1 VDGDRFRKSPIGNLV
16 RITGRD
22 ALLGQGYDHVAFC
35 PAPLP
40 ASVPL
45 SERTYKLVSEA
56 DRAVG
61 RLDAGTGRLPNPALL
76 VRPTIYR
83 EAVSTSALEGT
94 YAALVDVLEAD
105 YFDERQQTHEVREVM
120 NYVRAATRALELIKT
135 KPICI
140 TLISD
145 LQQVLVKGTRGDF
158 SDAGQLRQGQ
168 VYIGERT
175 QGINNSRYVPPPPDQ
190 LPDGM
195 ALWEAWINS
204 DNDVPLLVK
213 AALGH
218 YQFEALHPFSDGNG
232 RLGRLIVVLQLVY
245 AGALAL
251 PILNLSPWLED
262 RKDRYKDLLLD
273 LSAKGDYD
281 PWVQFFAKA
290 VKAQAEDALARV
302 DRIINVREEM
312 LQALRAQRA
321 RGVVLEIVDDLIAY
335 PVITA
340 TQAALLHNVTFP
352 PANTA
357 IQRLTELGFLREL
370 TGNSY
375 GRVFACTEI
384 MRAVDGPISR
394 RG

>member
-1 VDGDRFRKSPIGNLV
+1 M
-16 RITGRD
+16 RIRGRD

-35 PAPLP
+35 PASLP

-61 RLDAGTGRLPNPALL
+61 RLDAGTGRLPNPSLL

-105 YFDERQQTHEVREVM
+105 YVDERQQTHEVREVM

-140 TLISD
+140 TLISE
-145 LQQVLVKGTRGDF
+145 LQQILVKGTRGDF
-158 SDAGQLRQGQ
+158 SDAGRLRQGQ

-175 QGINNSRYVPPPPDQ
+175 QGISDSRYVPPPPDLLQ
-190 LPDGM
+190 DGM
-195 ALWEAWINS
+195 GRWEAWINA

-251 PILNLSPWLED
+251 PILNLSPWLEA

-273 LSAKGDYD
+273 LSATGDYD

-302 DRIINVREEM
+302 ERIIEVREEM

-340 TQAALLHNVTFP
+340 TQAAALHNVTYP

-357 IQRLTELGFLREL
+357 IQRLAALGFLREL
-370 TGNSY
+370 TGKSY

-384 MRAVDGPISR
+384 MRAVDGPIAR

>member
-1 VDGDRFRKSPIGNLV
+1 M
-16 RITGRD
+16 
-22 ALLGQGYDHVAFC
+22 
-35 PAPLP
+35 
-40 ASVPL
+40 
-45 SERTYKLVSEA
+45 
-56 DRAVG
+56 
-61 RLDAGTGRLPNPALL
+61 
-76 VRPTIYR
+76 RPTIYR

-105 YFDERQQTHEVREVM
+105 YVDERQQTHEVREVM

-140 TLISD
+140 TLISE
-145 LQQVLVKGTRGDF
+145 LQQILVKGTRGDF
-158 SDAGQLRQGQ
+158 SDAGRLRQGQ

-175 QGINNSRYVPPPPDQ
+175 QGISDSRYVPPPPDLLQ
-190 LPDGM
+190 DGM
-195 ALWEAWINS
+195 GRWEAWINA

-232 RLGRLIVVLQLVY
+232 RLGRLIVVLQIVY

-251 PILNLSPWLED
+251 PILNLSPWLEA
-262 RKDRYKDLLLD
+262 RKDRYKDVLLD
-273 LSAKGDYD
+273 LSATGDYD

-302 DRIINVREEM
+302 ERIIEVREEM

-340 TQAALLHNVTFP
+340 TQAAALHNVTYP

-357 IQRLTELGFLREL
+357 IQRLAALGFLREL
-370 TGNSY
+370 TGKSY

-384 MRAVDGPISR
+384 MRAVDGPIAR